1 MDGVYKWDVN
11 GTKTEFPVGSSASD
25 FSDSVFATIEKV
37 SFDSISVDKS
47 TKTVMVKNF
56 KAIKGVHNVA
66 QIVFGAIPG
75 WTYVFDCNY
84 LDYQQTGDDNSA
96 WLYLVCKGDCTIKLP
111 DNAVLSGSFHN
122 SANSKI
128 TLINT
133 LAEFTKMDLSTTKGF
148 KAVDDLVVKFSH
160 NATEIGAE
168 ETVNNQ
174 TYEVQSA
181 DTVAFSGTIDKSGTI
196 TIPEEVEIN
205 GKTYKV
211 TTIAKGAFD
220 GNTSLKSLVI
230 PSSVT
235 KIEKYACADCKNLKN
250 ITLNADTLKAIDKHA
265 FDGIKKK
272 AKFKILAKKKTA
284 YNKCVK
290 KIKKSTDV
298 KNIKTQMVKSK
309 K

>member
-1 MDGVYKWDVN
+1 
-11 GTKTEFPVGSSASD
+11 
-25 FSDSVFATIEKV
+25 
-37 SFDSISVDKS
+37 
-47 TKTVMVKNF
+47 MVKNF
-56 KAIKGVHNVA
+56 KAIKGVHDVA

-96 WLYLVCKGDCTIKLP
+96 WLYLVCKGDCRISLP
-111 DNAVLSGSFHN
+111 ENAVLSGSFHN
-122 SANSKI
+122 PSDSAKV

-133 LAEFTKMDLSTTKGF
+133 KAEFTKMELSTTNSF
-148 KAVDDLVVKFSH
+148 KPIDNLVVKFSH
-160 NATEIGAE
+160 NSSTIGSE

-181 DTVAFSGTIDKSGTI
+181 DTVAFSGTVDKSGTI
-196 TIPEEVEIN
+196 TVPETVEIN

-235 KIEKYACADCKNLKN
+235 KIEKYACADCKNLST
-250 ITLNADTLKAIDKHA
+250 ITLNADTLKTIDKHA

-272 AKFKILAKKKTA
+272 AKFKITAKKKGT
-284 YNKCVK
+284 YNKMVK

-298 KNIKTQMVKSK
+298 KNIKTQMIKAK
-309 K
+309 KK